1 MFDCYKSKVDNSVKF
16 LRYGTNKEIQR
27 IHEIH
32 L

>member
-16 LRYGTNKEIQR
+16 LRYGTNKG